1 MADKKITALTATTSV
16 VDADIFPVV
25 VDVAGTPVTKKITA
39 LNLGTYVQSSI
50 VFPSGVNALDDLAD
64 VTTPAPAAGDVLKWN
79 GTAWVNAAG
88 YALLASPTFTG
99 TVSGVSKTMVG
110 LGSVDN
116 TADTAKPVSA
126 AQQTALDLKSNLASP
141 TLTGTPLAPT
151 ATAGTST
158 TQIAT
163 TAFADPTG
171 VQYVLAS
178 AVFNS

>member
-50 VFPSGVNALDDLAD
+50 VFPAGVNALDDLAD

-79 GTAWVNAAG
+79 GTAWVN
-88 YALLASPTFTG
+88 S
-99 TVSGVSKTMVG
+99 TVDFS
-110 LGSVDN
+110 
-116 TADTAKPVSA
+116 SA
-126 AQQTALDLKSNLASP
+126 QS
-141 TLTGTPLAPT
+141 
-151 ATAGTST
+151 
-158 TQIAT
+158 
-163 TAFADPTG
+163 
-171 VQYVLAS
+171 VLAG